1 MTVAVGTKAP
11 TFNLPSSEAAP
22 RSLTDLTADGPV
34 LLVFFKTSCPTC
46 VLGFPVYAELQ
57 RRYGDVVPV
66 VAVSQDPLL
75 ATVPWLRGHGFEGIA
90 LDDSSGGYAVSAA
103 YGIQVVPTL
112 VLVDAEGKVAAV
124 QEAWDRD
131 GVNALGAGLDEHT
144 GRVLGPVSTPQDG
157 RPPFKPG

>member
-11 TFNLPSSEAAP
+11 TFSLPSSEAAP
-22 RSLTDLTADGPV
+22 RSLTDLIAGGPV

-46 VLGFPVYAELQ
+46 VLAFPVYGELE

-75 ATVPWLRGHGFEGIA
+75 ATVPWLRSHGFGGIA
-90 LDDSSGGYAVSAA
+90 LDDSSGGYAASAA
-103 YGIQVVPTL
+103 YGVQVVPTL
-112 VLVDAEGKVAAV
+112 VLVDAEGRVAAV
-124 QEAWDRD
+124 NEAWDRD
-131 GVNALGAGLDEHT
+131 GVNELAARLDQHT
-144 GRVLGPVSTPQDG
+144 GRLMGPVSTPEDG